1 MMLSCLSRRVLGL
14 NSSCRV
20 KGRWLRF
27 DVMGD
32 FLDYVWVSDVGDDA
46 HGATTQWTY
55 GNINIKD
62 SFESLSPSQG
72 SNQFICSLHNWCLS
86 NLTAANIHGL
96 IHRL

>member
-32 FLDYVWVSDVGDDA
+32 FLDYVWVSDVPRRPPA
-46 HGATTQWTY
+46 MTRM
-55 GNINIKD
+55 
-62 SFESLSPSQG
+62 EPP
-72 SNQFICSLHNWCLS
+72 HNGHTVIS
-86 NLTAANIHGL
+86 I
-96 IHRL
+96 